1 MTEKL
6 KPIGDCIFDERG
18 LLLDKS
24 GNINCNIAGLL
35 RDITNNCSKILNN
48 SNDEVT
54 IEIIFEK
61 TALLIQQNQ
70 DENIAAASF
79 TEIKK

>member
-1 MTEKL
+1 MSEKL

-18 LLLDKS
+18 LIIDKS
-24 GNINCNIAGLL
+24 GNINCSIVGVL
-35 RDITNNCSKILNN
+35 RDITSNSAKLLN

-54 IEIIFEK
+54 IEIVFEK

-70 DENIAAASF
+70 GETITAASF
-79 TEIKK
+79 NEIKK